1 MIRISANL
9 YLREQDL
16 DWQFIRASGPGGQNV
31 NKVATAVELRFA
43 VDGATYLPEPLRERL
58 RHLARGRINQDGVL
72 VIEARRH
79 RTQERNRQDALERL
93 IALIREAAIKPKPRV
108 ATKPTYA
115 SKQRRLEAKQQRSLS
130 KRRRRL
136 DPFGET

>member
-1 MIRISANL
+1 
-9 YLREQDL
+9 
-16 DWQFIRASGPGGQNV
+16 
-31 NKVATAVELRFA
+31 

-93 IALIREAAIKPKPRV
+93 IALIREAAIKPKPRI

-130 KRRRRL
+130 KRRRHL
-136 DPFGET
+136 DPFGEI